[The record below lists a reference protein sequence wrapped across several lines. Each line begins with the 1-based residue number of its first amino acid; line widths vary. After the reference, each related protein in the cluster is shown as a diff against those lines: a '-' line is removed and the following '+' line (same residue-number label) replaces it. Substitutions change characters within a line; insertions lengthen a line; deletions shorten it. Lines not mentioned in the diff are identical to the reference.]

1 MPSDQRLQAVEEAS
15 DPGISLWGS
24 SDSESFNAAREDVIV
39 RLIDRVEQLEARLD
53 AQLPVRALPSS
64 EASPSWP
71 CREITGRSC
80 GVRLMITRARKK
92 LTSKL

>member
-1 MPSDQRLQAVEEAS
+1 MPSDQRLQEVEEAS

-39 RLIDRVEQLEARLD
+39 RLMDRVEQLEARLD
-53 AQLPVRALPSS
+53 AQLPVRTILSFEVSLCCPRDYDEVLWS
-64 EASPSWP
+64 ETN
-71 CREITGRSC
+71 E
-80 GVRLMITRARKK
+80 TRTRKK